1 MAHRHWGHRL
11 ADRREYELAVTDF
24 TRALQL
30 DPGFVDALYDRG
42 LVYWRDLS
50 DGDRAAQDLTRVVEL
65 EPQRWEAWFNRAFA
79 RQLQGDSDGAIAD
92 FAQYLREGSDPMWR
106 EICQRQ
112 MADLAALA
120 ASGREPE
127 ET

>member
-50 DGDRAAQDLTRVVEL
+50 DGDRAVQDLTRVVEL

-79 RQLQGDSDGAIAD
+79 RQLQGDGDGAIAD
-92 FAQYLREGSDPMWR
+92 FAQYLKEGSDPMWR

-112 MADLAALA
+112 MADLTALA
-120 ASGREPE
+120 GARRDPE
-127 ET
+127 ER